1 VVILAMAATGCQ
13 LKIERSTGALR
24 KQAVEAIFETANI
37 PLLGKLDYF
46 STELF
51 CVARDQLL
59 D

>member
-1 VVILAMAATGCQ
+1 MAATGCQ